1 MQLSISSIASTSAQQ
16 DFEWYIY
23 KGSTFT
29 VTGGTARAQV
39 KEGTR
44 VGIRPVARSKDYY
57 IVTEDAPKKLFKIT
71 KQRATKIAGTGKRI
85 KRVILQG
92 DQPTAKTKEIL
103 DDAATQKFDAD
114 RFKPL
119 GTVRNEA
126 FGRDGTEA
134 FGVDTTNYQWRVVR
148 DPEYLIQT
156 NKRPIKL
163 RRGDKIGMRFGRPSQ
178 GGKIVD
184 LNGMY
189 ETVTTAE
196 YDRIAS
202 DLPVM
207 PKGRWPQTVVTPEMI
222 KEYQLN
228 KERQRVRERNEREK
242 EERAQQAAVRNAERE
257 AKQQKEEEERQRRA
271 LEAKEH
277 GEIVKQI
284 DEAAKA
290 ETAKAEQLKEERR
303 AKAGLQDEDLRNAKA
318 SKMQPL
324 EHALEEEDVDDDED
338 FGEDLEGDVTRQSDD
353 KKAERVKEND
363 VEKAKLDA
371 RKRAEDI
378 SLRMAE
384 ALKAV
389 IEAAGDD
396 KEAEAEARAEYKA
409 DAKTLKA
416 ADTTDED
423 KDAIVAKWEAK
434 ANGGEEEQE
443 EDPAAAEE
451 EEQEEDPA
459 AAEEEEQEEDPDAT
473 DESPDDEDFEEEEED
488 PASTDEEQEEDPDA
502 TDESPDDEEFE
513 EEDDGSEEG
522 DEDFEEDDADAAA
535 GDESPDDEEFE
546 EEEEDPAAG
555 DDSPD
560 DEAFEEEEQDDEDF
574 EPTADDD
581 ADLDDMEEPEI
592 DEDSAGIADTLRDN
606 PDAQDFDDDDAVS
619 DLADVDEEDIGKEPE
634 EEKTPPKDASKKP
647 KAKEE
652 APPEESEDDPL
663 EFEDEEDPEAE
674 AEVPKPA
681 GIKDTQ
687 TAEEGDLLTFHDDTK
702 LKRRFLL
709 VSAEPME
716 QNDRIIVYKLWDFD
730 SKPETYRTVRVATD
744 RGQSILKYADKVGQV
759 TPKEF
764 NEAQDAVDNA
774 EHDKSAIKS

>member
-39 KEGTR
+39 KEGMR

-92 DQPTAKTKEIL
+92 DQPTAKTREIL

-134 FGVDTTNYQWRVVR
+134 FGVDTTNYQWRIVR

-163 RRGDKIGMRFGRPSQ
+163 RRGDKIGVRFGRPSQ
-178 GGKIVD
+178 GGKVVD

-242 EERAQQAAVRNAERE
+242 EERAQIAAVRNADREVKQQREEE
-257 AKQQKEEEERQRRA
+257 AKQRRI
-271 LEAKEH
+271 LDAKEN
-277 GEIVKQI
+277 GEIAKQI
-284 DEAAKA
+284 A
-290 ETAKAEQLKEERR
+290 EVARIETTKAEQLKEERR

-318 SKMQPL
+318 GKMKPL
-324 EHALEEEDVDDDED
+324 EHALDEEDVGDDED
-338 FGEDLEGDVTRQSDD
+338 FGEDLEGEVTRQSDG
-353 KKAERVKEND
+353 KKEERAKEND
-363 VEKAKLDA
+363 VEKSKLDA

-378 SLRMAE
+378 SVRMAE
-384 ALKAV
+384 ALKTV
-389 IEAAGDD
+389 REAIGDD
-396 KEAEAEARAEYKA
+396 AEAQAATRAEYNA

-416 ADTTDED
+416 PTTSDED

-434 ANGGEEEQE
+434 ANGDGEQDE
-443 EDPAAAEE
+443 EDAATEDAADDADFEE
-451 EEQEEDPA
+451 EEADPEA
-459 AAEEEEQEEDPDAT
+459 DPEAEEEDPDA
-473 DESPDDEDFEEEEED
+473 EDGDADFDEED
-488 PASTDEEQEEDPDA
+488 PEA
-502 TDESPDDEEFE
+502 TDEQPDDEEFE
-513 EEDDGSEEG
+513 EEDP
-522 DEDFEEDDADAAA
+522 DA
-535 GDESPDDEEFE
+535 E
-546 EEEEDPAAG
+546 EEQ
-555 DDSPD
+555 PD
-560 DEAFEEEEQDDEDF
+560 DEAFEEEDPDAEDPDAADDEDF
-574 EPTADDD
+574 EPAADDE
-581 ADLDDMEEPEI
+581 DMEDLEDPEI
-592 DEDSAGIADTLRDN
+592 DEDSAGIAESLRDN
-606 PDAQDFDDDDAVS
+606 PDAQDFDEDDAVS
-619 DLADVDEEDIGKEPE
+619 DLADVEEEDIGKEPE
-634 EEKTPPKDASKKP
+634 EEKTPPKDAPQKP
-647 KAKEE
+647 KAKEKE
-652 APPEESEDDPL
+652 PPPAEETEETEESEDDPL
-663 EFEDEEDPEAE
+663 EFEDEDGSGDDEGAN

-687 TAEEGDLLTFHDDTK
+687 TAEEGDLLTFHDDAK

-709 VSAEPME
+709 VSAAPSEK
-716 QNDRIIVYKLWDFD
+716 NDRIMEYKLWDFD
-730 SKPETYRTVRVATD
+730 SKPETYRIVRVTPD
-744 RGQSILKYADKVGQV
+744 RGQNILKFADKVGQV

-764 NEAQDAVDNA
+764 NEAQDFVDNA
-774 EHDKSAIKS
+774 ELDKTAIKS

>member
-23 KGSTFT
+23 KGSPFT

-44 VGIRPVARSKDYY
+44 VGIRPVARSKEYY

-92 DQPTAKTKEIL
+92 DQPTAKTREIL
-103 DDAATQKFDAD
+103 DDAATQKFDSD

-148 DPEYLIQT
+148 EPEYLIQT

-184 LNGMY
+184 LNGLY

-242 EERAQQAAVRNAERE
+242 EERAQQAAVRNADRE

-290 ETAKAEQLKEERR
+290 ETAKAEQVKEERR

-396 KEAEAEARAEYKA
+396 KEAEAAARAEYKA
-409 DAKTLKA
+409 DAKALKA

-434 ANGGEEEQE
+434 ANGGDEDQE
-443 EDPAAAEE
+443 EDADVAEE

-459 AAEEEEQEEDPDAT
+459 DT
-473 DESPDDEDFEEEEED
+473 
-488 PASTDEEQEEDPDA
+488 
-502 TDESPDDEEFE
+502 
-513 EEDDGSEEG
+513 
-522 DEDFEEDDADAAA
+522 ADTA
-535 GDESPDDEEFE
+535 DDEEFE
-546 EEEEDPAAG
+546 EEEEDPAASEEEQEEDADASG
-555 DDSPD
+555 DEEEEQEEDPAASDESPD
-560 DEAFEEEEQDDEDF
+560 DEEFEEEDPAGDGSEEGDEDFEDDDDEDAAADDESPDDEEFVEEDGGAADEEQDDEDF
-574 EPTADDD
+574 EPTADDE
-581 ADLDDMEEPEI
+581 ADLDDMVEPEI

-606 PDAQDFDDDDAVS
+606 PDAQDFEDDDAVS

-634 EEKTPPKDASKKP
+634 EEKTPPKDAPQKP

-663 EFEDEEDPEAE
+663 EFEDEEEDPAAE

>member
-39 KEGTR
+39 KEGMR

-71 KQRATKIAGTGKRI
+71 KQRATKIASVGKRI

-92 DQPTAKTKEIL
+92 DQPTAKTREIL

-134 FGVDTTNYQWRVVR
+134 FGVDTTNYQWRIVR

-163 RRGDKIGMRFGRPSQ
+163 RRGDKIGVRFGRPSQ
-178 GGKIVD
+178 GGKVVD

-242 EERAQQAAVRNAERE
+242 EERAQIAAVRNADREVKQQREEE
-257 AKQQKEEEERQRRA
+257 AKQRRI
-271 LEAKEH
+271 LDAKEN
-277 GEIVKQI
+277 GEIAKQI
-284 DEAAKA
+284 A
-290 ETAKAEQLKEERR
+290 EVARIETTKAEQLKEERR

-318 SKMQPL
+318 GKMKPL
-324 EHALEEEDVDDDED
+324 EHALDEEDVDDDED
-338 FGEDLEGDVTRQSDD
+338 FGEELEGDVTRQSDT
-353 KKAERVKEND
+353 KKAERAQENN
-363 VEKAKLDA
+363 VEGAKVDA

-384 ALKAV
+384 ALKSV
-389 IEAAGDD
+389 LETAGDD
-396 KEAEAEARAEYKA
+396 KEAVAAARAEYKE
-409 DAKTLKA
+409 DAKVLKA

-434 ANGGEEEQE
+434 ANG
-443 EDPAAAEE
+443 EDPDAAAEDPDAAEE
-451 EEQEEDPA
+451 EEEDPD
-459 AAEEEEQEEDPDAT
+459 AAEEEDPDADEEEDPDAAAGEEEEDPDASAEEEEDPDASAEEEEDPDAAEDGDADFDEEDPDAT
-473 DESPDDEDFEEEEED
+473 DE
-488 PASTDEEQEEDPDA
+488 Q
-502 TDESPDDEEFE
+502 
-513 EEDDGSEEG
+513 
-522 DEDFEEDDADAAA
+522 
-535 GDESPDDEEFE
+535 PDDEEFE
-546 EEEEDPAAG
+546 EEEDPDAAAEED
-555 DDSPD
+555 PD
-560 DEAFEEEEQDDEDF
+560 DEEFEEEEDPAGEGDDEDF
-574 EPTADDD
+574 EPAADE
-581 ADLDDMEEPEI
+581 DMEDLEDTEI
-592 DEDSAGIADTLRDN
+592 DEDSAGIADSLRDN

-619 DLADVDEEDIGKEPE
+619 DLADVEEEDIGKEPE
-634 EEKTPPKDASKKP
+634 EEKTAPKDAPQKP
-647 KAKEE
+647 KAKEK
-652 APPEESEDDPL
+652 APPAAEAEESEDDPL
-663 EFEDEEDPEAE
+663 EFEDEEGDDAGAE

-687 TAEEGDLLTFHDDTK
+687 TAEEGDLLTFHDDAK

-709 VSAEPME
+709 VSVAPSEK
-716 QNDRIIVYKLWDFD
+716 NDRIMEYKLWDFD
-730 SKPETYRTVRVATD
+730 GKPETYRIVRVTPD
-744 RGQSILKYADKVGQV
+744 RGQNILKFADKVGQV

-764 NEAQDAVDNA
+764 NEAQDFVDNA
-774 EHDKSAIKS
+774 ELDKTAIKS